1 MQAPADTAAQQT
13 HFETG
18 HIDRMLVCPVTAAN
32 RNDSRV
38 EPLILERYLSG
49 RVKPAHI
56 QFSPRI
62 ISFPRKLN
70 TSRRSIR
77 LAQDGADVLEIEL
90 AAITESPCGLQKIG
104 DAELR
109 VSLAVRNFPLQ
120 LRRGK

>member
-13 HFETG
+13 HFEAG
-18 HIDRMLVCPVTAAN
+18 HIDRMLVCSVTAAN

-49 RVKPAHI
+49 RVKSADI

-62 ISFPRKLN
+62 ISFPRILH

-77 LAQDGADVLEIEL
+77 LAQDGADVLEIDL
-90 AAITESPCGLQKIG
+90 AAITQSPCGIQKIG
-104 DAELR
+104 DADVR
-109 VSLAVRNFPLQ
+109 VNLAVRNFPLE
-120 LRRGK
+120 LRHGK